1 MATVYFGSYYPPDGY
16 SNNGNW
22 NDVNQ
27 WFSDQGEQGEDYL
40 YPATPLGRS
49 PNPAT
54 DTVELMQ
61 NVTSGSGT
69 YSGPVFGSYYWAF
82 DAANLTLSGAIVYNI
97 NNGGYATFH
106 RGTFSGNLTA
116 VRAFRIGGGTFTNLS
131 SFSSTQPS
139 DWRLYET
146 DSTGGTTP
154 NTLTLPAG
162 FSINASG
169 FSIERSMTID
179 FPITFGGVNGG
190 SISVGPGY
198 LTKQYPVFTR
208 DMSTAVTSCTN
219 YTVQGW
225 TSAAPTVPTTLSTVF
240 TNTATFTIGTPTKPG
255 YITCYDVQITR
266 PTILY
271 TAKVGDYDQS
281 VFSYWNNKPSGTIN
295 TPIVLDKLTIL
306 TVQGLNTGRIY
317 VSGPYTYIVTAT
329 VAVLPNQQ
337 IDPNGIPASY
347 DFGLRGSTFNPT
359 INLTL
364 TQNLQATSE

>member
-1 MATVYFGSYYPPDGY
+1 MATVYFGANYLPDGY
-16 SNNGNW
+16 SLNGNW

-27 WFSDQGEQGEDYL
+27 WFSDRGDAGEDYF

-54 DTVELMQ
+54 DTVEIMQ

-69 YSGPVFGSYYWAF
+69 YSGPVIGSYYYAF
-82 DAANLTLSGAIVYNI
+82 DAANLTWSGAILSDN
-97 NNGGYATFH
+97 ATFS

-116 VRAFRIGGGTFTNLS
+116 VRYFYIGGGTFTNLS
-131 SFSSTQPS
+131 SFSSTQTS
-139 DWRLYET
+139 YWRLYET

-154 NTLTLPAG
+154 NTLTFPAG
-162 FSINASG
+162 FSINASN
-169 FSIERSMTID
+169 FSIDRSMTIS
-179 FPITFGGVNGG
+179 FPITFGSAWGG

-208 DMSTAVTSCTN
+208 DMSTAVTSCTY

-225 TSAAPTVPTTLSTVF
+225 TSAAPTVPITLSTVF

-281 VFSYWNNKPSGTIN
+281 VFSYWYKPSGTIN
-295 TPIVLDKLTIL
+295 TPIVLASLTIL
-306 TVQGLNTGRIY
+306 TVQGLAPGNID

-337 IDPNGIPASY
+337 IDPNSLPASY
-347 DFGLRGSTFNPT
+347 QFGRKGSTFKPT